1 MATKEAV
8 FSLRVNTGNS
18 VQDIQNADQAVK
30 NFNKDLKETQTI
42 ASSGTAMDAFQ
53 QNLDELNARVSAGGL
68 TMRDMTKAMK
78 EYQSIAA
85 QAGVESPVGA
95 EAIRAAAQMKDTIG
109 DLKGATT
116 ALSSDFVKLD
126 TAVQGIET
134 GAAVFQGLQSA
145 IALTGVE
152 NEELTKTMVKL
163 QATQGIVNAVNTV
176 AKNLNKDAILGIQLR
191 TAAEKLR
198 NFVMTGT
205 IASTRAQAAG
215 EVSLGTATVGS
226 TVATQGSTM
235 AMKLL
240 RIAMISTGIG
250 ALVVG
255 LAMLIANFD
264 KVRDAVISAYDKF
277 NKLGPAVKAIIMIM
291 FPLIGVIVG
300 VVKAL
305 EHFGVIDDVNTRKL
319 KANAEARTKGI
330 VKEQDKIIAAASK
343 KQKANDA
350 YYDHEI
356 NLLKAS
362 GKATYE
368 MSLLKAK
375 SHLAEGRVL
384 LSAQAAKIKAYK
396 AEIEMLIATGD
407 ADSDRVKAL
416 KKSLTDVSK
425 VAGENYNDLVAT
437 KNNIEIMEA
446 EHARDLADKAKAA
459 GTAAKQTQDQ
469 LNKSKLETLKSH
481 LEREIQAT
489 EDSENLRISQMAE
502 GQAKTIATLEDT
514 YGDWRNELIRKASE
528 KELKELDEKF
538 AKGKMS
544 EEDYRKELKNIMDK
558 GVKNLTEEE
567 LKLMTEK
574 ETQLAEGIRRAKL
587 TEQERE
593 LEDVTTAFQER
604 IALANS
610 QGEEGK
616 AKALQLVIDEE
627 VEKAKVRKKYAD
639 KALEEA
645 ARVEA
650 VRRERTKFLNSLI
663 ATDQEIALQDLNN
676 IQDDAKKELLK
687 RLNTDNLDEKIT
699 QEEFDAAMIG
709 LEKKKIT
716 AIEKINLD
724 AKTSAKA
731 VEQKAR
737 EEELSSVTNGIATAQ
752 KALDQ
757 VKMVNDLLNE
767 IGAARI
773 NKINEER
780 DQDLA
785 SLDEKQQAEL
795 NAEGLTA
802 DQKTAIEE
810 KFAKQKY
817 AVQLKA
823 FNEEDKINRAKFNRD
838 KAIKL
843 AQVGID
849 TATAIVK
856 GIAEFGPPP
865 SPMGIAAIA
874 SAGIIGVTQALAIA
888 NQKYQGGTAPT
899 MPSVSGGGG
908 GGGASMAG
916 TSGSSF
922 TASTSTTSTSTNGL
936 LQDAQTASQP
946 VQVFV
951 LENDISSTQNKVAVQ
966 EQKSSF

>member
-8 FSLRVNTGNS
+8 FSLRVDTGNS

-30 NFNKDLKETQTI
+30 NFNKDLKDTQAT
-42 ASSGTAMDAFQ
+42 ASSGTGMDAFQ
-53 QNLDELNARVSAGGL
+53 QNLDELNAKVSAGGL

-95 EAIRAAAQMKDTIG
+95 EALRAAAELKDTIG

-145 IALTGVE
+145 VALTGIE
-152 NEELTKTMVKL
+152 NENLQKTMVKL

-198 NFVMTGT
+198 NFVMTGSVAT
-205 IASTRAQAAG
+205 TRAQAAG
-215 EVSLGTATVGS
+215 EVALGTATVGS
-226 TVATQGSTM
+226 TVATQAATNG
-235 AMKLL
+235 MKLL
-240 RIAMISTGIG
+240 RIAMIATGVG
-250 ALVVG
+250 ALVIG
-255 LAMLIANFD
+255 LALLIANFD
-264 KVRDAVISAYDKF
+264 KVKEAVVGAYDKF
-277 NKLGPAVKAIIMIM
+277 NKLGPAVKTVIMIM
-291 FPLIGVIVG
+291 FPLIGLIVG

-375 SHLAEGRVL
+375 SHLAEGRVM

-396 AEIEMLIATGD
+396 AEIEVLIATGD
-407 ADSDRVKAL
+407 ADSERVKNL
-416 KKSLTDVSK
+416 KKSLTTVSAA
-425 VAGENYNDLVAT
+425 AGENYKDLLAT

-446 EHARDLADKAKAA
+446 EHARDLADKSKAA
-459 GTAAKQTQDQ
+459 GTAAKQSQDEQ
-469 LNKSKLETLKSH
+469 NKSKLEALKSH

-489 EDSENLRISQMAE
+489 EDSENLKISQMAE
-502 GQAKTIATLEDT
+502 GQAKQIATLEDT
-514 YGDWRNELIRKASE
+514 YGDWRTELIKKASE
-528 KELKELDEKF
+528 GELKALDEKF

-544 EEDYRKELKNIMDK
+544 EEDYRKELQNIMDK
-558 GVKNLTEEE
+558 GVKNLTAEE

-574 ETQLAEGIRRAKL
+574 EAQLAEGIRRAKL
-587 TEQERE
+587 TAEQRE
-593 LEDVTTAFQER
+593 LEDITVAFQER

-616 AKALQLVIDEE
+616 SNVLQLVIDEE
-627 VEKAKVRKKYAD
+627 VEKAKIRKKYAD
-639 KALEEA
+639 AALEEA

-650 VRRERTKFLNSLI
+650 IRRERTKFLNSLI
-663 ATDQEIALQDLNN
+663 ATDQAIALQELNN
-676 IQDDAKKELLK
+676 QQSDAKKELLK
-687 RLNTDNLDEKIT
+687 RLNSDNVDEKIT
-699 QEEFDAAMIG
+699 QEEFDAAMLG
-709 LEKKKIT
+709 LEKKKIA
-716 AIEKINLD
+716 AINKINLD
-724 AKTSAKA
+724 AKTSTKA
-731 VEQKAR
+731 AEVKAR
-737 EEELSSVTNGIATAQ
+737 EEELAGVTNGIATAQ

-795 NAEGLTA
+795 SAVGLTA

-817 AVQLKA
+817 DVQLKA
-823 FNEEDKINRAKFNRD
+823 FNQEDKINRAKFNRD

-843 AQVGID
+843 AQVAMD
-849 TATAIVK
+849 TASAITK

-916 TSGSSF
+916 TSASSF
-922 TASTSTTSTSTNGL
+922 TASTSSGTSTSGL

>member
-8 FSLRVNTGNS
+8 FSLRVDTGNS
-18 VQDIQNADQAVK
+18 VQDIQNADQAIK
-30 NFNKDLKETQTI
+30 NFNKDLKDTQTI

-95 EAIRAAAQMKDTIG
+95 EAIRAAAEMKDTIG

-152 NEELTKTMVKL
+152 NEDLQKTMVKL
-163 QATQGIVNAVNTV
+163 QATQGVVNAVNTV

-191 TAAEKLR
+191 TAAEKVR
-198 NFVMTGT
+198 NLVMTGSVAT
-205 IASTRAQAAG
+205 TRAQAAG
-215 EVSLGTATVGS
+215 EVALGTATVGS

-240 RIAMISTGIG
+240 RIALISTGIG
-250 ALVVG
+250 ALIVG
-255 LAMLIANFD
+255 IGLLVANFD
-264 KVRDAVISAYDKF
+264 KVKEAVVGAYDKF
-277 NKLGPAVKAIIMIM
+277 NKLGPAVKTVIMIM
-291 FPLIGVIVG
+291 FPFIGAIVG
-300 VVKAL
+300 IVKAL
-305 EHFGVIDDVNTRKL
+305 EYFGVVDDANTRKM

-330 VKEQDKIIAAASK
+330 VKEQDKIIAAATK

-446 EHARDLADKAKAA
+446 EHARDLADKRKES
-459 GTAAKQTQDQ
+459 GNNAKQTQAEQ
-469 LNKSKLETLKSH
+469 NKSKLEALKSH

-489 EDSENLRISQMAE
+489 EDSENLKISQMAE
-502 GQAKTIATLEDT
+502 GQAKQIATLEDT
-514 YGDWRNELIRKASE
+514 YGDWRNELIKKASE
-528 KELKELDEKF
+528 GELKALDEKF

-544 EEDYRKELKNIMDK
+544 EEEYRKELQSIMDK
-558 GVKNLTEEE
+558 GVKNLTAEE

-574 ETQLAEGIRRAKL
+574 EVQLAEGIRRAKL
-587 TEQERE
+587 TAEQRE

-616 AKALQLVIDEE
+616 AKALQLVVDEE
-627 VEKAKVRKKYAD
+627 VEKAKIRKKYAD
-639 KALEEA
+639 AALEEL
-645 ARVEA
+645 ARIEA

-687 RLNTDNLDEKIT
+687 RLNSDNVDEKIT

-731 VEQKAR
+731 AEVKAR

-780 DQDLA
+780 DNDLA
-785 SLDEKQQAEL
+785 SLDEKQKAEL
-795 NAEGLTA
+795 DAEGLTA

-874 SAGIIGVTQALAIA
+874 SAGIIGITQALAIT
-888 NQKYQGGTAPT
+888 NQKYQGGTMPT
-899 MPSVSGGGG
+899 MPSVSNGGG
-908 GGGASMAG
+908 GGGAMAG
-916 TSGSSF
+916 TSASSF
-922 TASTSTTSTSTNGL
+922 TASTSTGTSTSGI

>member
-8 FSLRVNTGNS
+8 FSLRVDTGNS

-30 NFNKDLKETQTI
+30 NFNKDLKETQAT
-42 ASSGTAMDAFQ
+42 ASSGTGMEAFQ

-85 QAGVESPVGA
+85 QAGVESPVGQ

-145 IALTGVE
+145 VALTGIE
-152 NEELTKTMVKL
+152 NENLQKTMVKL

-198 NFVMTGT
+198 NFVMTGSVAT
-205 IASTRAQAAG
+205 TRAQAAG
-215 EVSLGTATVGS
+215 EVALGTATVGT
-226 TVATQGSTM
+226 TVATQAATNG
-235 AMKLL
+235 MKLL
-240 RIAMISTGIG
+240 RIAMIATGVG

-255 LAMLIANFD
+255 LALLIANFD
-264 KVRDAVISAYDKF
+264 KVKEAVVGAYDKF
-277 NKLGPAVKAIIMIM
+277 NKLGPAVKTVIMIM
-291 FPLIGVIVG
+291 FPLIGLIVG
-300 VVKAL
+300 VTKAL
-305 EHFGVIDDVNTRKL
+305 EHFGVIDDSNTRKL

-375 SHLAEGRVL
+375 SHLAEGRVM

-396 AEIEMLIATGD
+396 AEIEVLIATGD
-407 ADSDRVKAL
+407 ADSERVKNL
-416 KKSLTDVSK
+416 KKSLTTVSAA
-425 VAGENYNDLVAT
+425 AGENYKDLVAT

-446 EHARDLADKAKAA
+446 EHARDLADKSKAA
-459 GTAAKQTQDQ
+459 GTNAKQKQDEQ
-469 LNKSKLETLKSH
+469 NKSKLEALKSH

-489 EDSENLRISQMAE
+489 EDSENLKISQMAE

-514 YGDWRNELIRKASE
+514 YGDWRNELIKKASE
-528 KELKELDEKF
+528 GELKALDEKF

-574 ETQLAEGIRRAKL
+574 EAQLAEGIRRAKL
-587 TEQERE
+587 TAEQRE
-593 LEDVTTAFQER
+593 LEDVTIAFQER

-616 AKALQLVIDEE
+616 ANALQLVIDEE
-627 VEKAKVRKKYAD
+627 VEKAKIRKKYAD
-639 KALEEA
+639 AALEEA

-663 ATDQEIALQDLNN
+663 ATDQAIALQELNN
-676 IQDDAKKELLK
+676 QQSDAQKELLK
-687 RLNTDNLDEKIT
+687 RLNSDNVDEKIT
-699 QEEFDAAMIG
+699 QEEFDAAMIA
-709 LEKKKIT
+709 LEKKKIA
-716 AIEKINLD
+716 AINKINLD
-724 AKTSAKA
+724 ATASTKA
-731 VEQKAR
+731 AGKKER
-737 EEELSSVTNGIATAQ
+737 EEELAGVTAGIETAQ
-752 KALDQ
+752 QALDQ
-757 VKMVNDLLNE
+757 VKIVNDLLNE

-780 DQDLA
+780 DEDLA
-785 SLDEKQQAEL
+785 SLDAKQQAEL
-795 NAEGLTA
+795 SAVGLTA

-817 AVQLKA
+817 DVQLKA
-823 FNEEDKINRAKFNRD
+823 FNQEDKINRAKFNRD

-908 GGGASMAG
+908 GGSMAG
-916 TSGSSF
+916 SSGSSF
-922 TASTSTTSTSTNGL
+922 TASTTPNGTSTSGL

>member
-8 FSLRVNTGNS
+8 FSLRVDTGNS

-30 NFNKDLKETQTI
+30 NFNKDLKETQVT
-42 ASSGTAMDAFQ
+42 ASSGTGMDAFQ
-53 QNLDELNARVSAGGL
+53 QNLDELNAKVSAGGL

-95 EAIRAAAQMKDTIG
+95 EALRSAAQMKDTIG

-145 IALTGVE
+145 VALTGIE
-152 NEELTKTMVKL
+152 NENLQKTMVKL

-176 AKNLNKDAILGIQLR
+176 AKNLNKDAILGIHLR
-191 TAAEKLR
+191 TGAEKVR
-198 NFVMTGT
+198 NLIMTGT

-215 EVSLGTATVGS
+215 EVLLGAATAGS
-226 TVATQGSTM
+226 TVATEGSTM
-235 AMKLL
+235 AMKLFRL
-240 RIAMISTGIG
+240 ALIATGIG

-255 LAMLIANFD
+255 IGMLISNFD
-264 KVRDAVISAYDKF
+264 KILSFIKPVIDAF
-277 NKLGPAVKAIIMIM
+277 
-291 FPLIGVIVG
+291 
-300 VVKAL
+300 KAL
-305 EHFGVIDDVNTRKL
+305 GDWIGLTDFAGEERAANESKRFEEEKRQNKRLAELKKANFEKEQSNFDRLIAVAEAEGKSSVALQTAKIQASIKYQKEQGNELRNSIRNQKAFMEQTLQLLKDNPGMQALTRKL
-319 KANAEARTKGI
+319 LEEELDKTQALLDAADESIANSENELK
-330 VKEQDKIIAAASK
+330 
-343 KQKANDA
+343 
-350 YYDHEI
+350 
-356 NLLKAS
+356 LLKINTQKEIS
-362 GKATYE
+362 DNNK
-368 MSLLKAK
+368 K
-375 SHLAEGRVL
+375 SHE
-384 LSAQAAKIKAYK
+384 SEKEKI
-396 AEIEMLIATGD
+396 D
-407 ADSDRVKAL
+407 
-416 KKSLTDVSK
+416 
-425 VAGENYNDLVAT
+425 
-437 KNNIEIMEA
+437 EA
-446 EHARDLADKAKAA
+446 
-459 GTAAKQTQDQ
+459 
-469 LNKSKLETLKSH
+469 NKSKLEILKSH
-481 LEREIQAT
+481 LEREIKAI
-489 EDSENLRISQMAE
+489 EDSENLRISQMVE

-514 YGDWRNELIRKASE
+514 YGDWREQVILKASQTE
-528 KELKELDEKF
+528 FKALDEKF

-544 EEDYRKELKNIMDK
+544 EEDYRKEIQSIMAN
-558 GVKNLTEEE
+558 GVKNLTAEEV
-567 LKLMTEK
+567 KLMTEK
-574 ETQLAEGIRRAKL
+574 EAQLGEGIRRAKL
-587 TEQERE
+587 TAQERE
-593 LEDVTTAFQER
+593 LEDVSASFADQ

-616 AKALQLVIDEE
+616 EKALQLVIDEE
-627 VEKAKVRKKYAD
+627 VAKAKIRKKYAD
-639 KALEEA
+639 LALEEA

-663 ATDQEIALQDLNN
+663 ATDQEIALQELNN
-676 IQDDAKKELLK
+676 QQSDAKKELLK
-687 RLNTDNLDEKIT
+687 RLNSENVNEKIT
-699 QEEFDAAMIG
+699 QEEFDAAMLG
-709 LEKKKIT
+709 LEKKKIA
-716 AIEKINLD
+716 AIKKINLD
-724 AKTSAKA
+724 ATTSAKA
-731 VEQKAR
+731 VEQKER
-737 EEELSSVTNGIATAQ
+737 EEELAAVTKGLETAQ

-757 VKMVNDLLNE
+757 VKIVNDLLNE

-773 NKINEER
+773 NKINKER
-780 DQDLA
+780 DEDLESIDA
-785 SLDEKQQAEL
+785 QKQAEL

-802 DQKTAIEE
+802 QQKTDIEE
-810 KFAKQKY
+810 KFAKQKF
-817 AVQLKA
+817 AVQLDA
-823 FNEEDKINRAKFNRD
+823 FNKEDKINRAKFNRD

-843 AQVGID
+843 AQVAMD
-849 TATAIVK
+849 TASAITK
-856 GIAEFGPPP
+856 GIAQFGPPP
-865 SPMGIAAIA
+865 SAAGIAAIA

-908 GGGASMAG
+908 GGGGGSMAG

>member
-95 EAIRAAAQMKDTIG
+95 EAIRAAAEMKDTIG

-145 IALTGVE
+145 VALTGVE

-198 NFVMTGT
+198 NFIMTGT

-215 EVSLGTATVGS
+215 EVSLGTATVGT
-226 TVATQGSTM
+226 TVATQAATNG
-235 AMKLL
+235 MKLL
-240 RIAMISTGIG
+240 RIAMIATGVG

-255 LAMLIANFD
+255 LALLIANFD
-264 KVRDAVISAYDKF
+264 KVKEAVVGAYDKF
-277 NKLGPAVKAIIMIM
+277 NKLGPAVKAIIMVM

-305 EHFGVIDDVNTRKL
+305 EHFGIIDDVNTRKL

-469 LNKSKLETLKSH
+469 LNKSKLEALKSH

-489 EDSENLRISQMAE
+489 EDSENLKISQMAE

-514 YGDWRNELIRKASE
+514 YGDWREELIRKASE
-528 KELKELDEKF
+528 KELKELDAKF
-538 AKGKMS
+538 EKGKMS

-593 LEDVTTAFQER
+593 LEDVSTAFQER
-604 IALANS
+604 IALANT

-616 AKALQLVIDEE
+616 AKALQLVVDEE
-627 VEKAKVRKKYAD
+627 VAKAKVRKKYAD
-639 KALEEA
+639 AALEEA

-687 RLNTDNLDEKIT
+687 RLNSDNVDEKIT
-699 QEEFDAAMIG
+699 KEEFDAAMIA
-709 LEKKKIT
+709 LEKKKIA
-716 AIEKINLD
+716 AIAKINLD
-724 AKTSAKA
+724 STASTKA
-731 VEQKAR
+731 AAQKER
-737 EEELSSVTNGIATAQ
+737 EEELAGVTAGIEAAQ
-752 KALDQ
+752 AGLD
-757 VKMVNDLLNE
+757 KIKLVNDLLNE

-780 DQDLA
+780 DQELT
-785 SLDEKQQAEL
+785 SLDEKQKAEL
-795 NAEGLTA
+795 DAEGLTA

-823 FNEEDKINRAKFNRD
+823 FSEEDKINRAKFNRD

-843 AQVGID
+843 AQVGMD

-908 GGGASMAG
+908 GESMAG
-916 TSGSSF
+916 SSGSSF

-951 LENDISSTQNKVAVQ
+951 LENDISTTQNKVAVQ